1 MEYPI
6 LIKVTNADTGVRNY
20 AININKIQIIYS
32 LEMYIIATSCSEQ
45 KEADMRNHDIH
56 SVIMIEGGFPVTT
69 SETIDQLDVIINKA
83 INGDRGNYPVYKRT
97 ESGEDELVSTEY
109 TYQAAKNKVYELN
122 GWEKEK

>member
-83 INGDRGNYPVYKRT
+83 INDDIINH
-97 ESGEDELVSTEY
+97 
-109 TYQAAKNKVYELN
+109 QAVIDSSRRATIHAGIPRLE
-122 GWEKEK
+122 